1 MTAVY
6 NLKWMNNVFPKQ
18 HFSIPDTL
26 DHDLI
31 KVSFD
36 CAPTRGS
43 VCNKQRHVSSIFICL
58 SWMWNNSVYCCHI
71 SHWVYVCVSGCIC
84 TCMCV
89 CVCGLWRYTISSR
102 LSVGCQSSPPHS
114 WHINNSEM
122 MQTRWG
128 LTPSPGYKRSSSS
141 TLIKIPSTYWHG
153 KGEKC
158 GRDLLQCCLD

>member
-1 MTAVY
+1 MFFQNNTFLFLTLWTTTWSKSPLTVLQHVVLFVISRDMSVQFLYVWVGCETTVFTAVTSAIECMCV
-6 NLKWMNNVFPKQ
+6 WV
-18 HFSIPDTL
+18 
-26 DHDLI
+26 
-31 KVSFD
+31 
-36 CAPTRGS
+36 G
-43 VCNKQRHVSSIFICL
+43 
-58 SWMWNNSVYCCHI
+58 VYALA
-71 SHWVYVCVSGCIC
+71 
-84 TCMCV
+84 CV
-89 CVCGLWRYTISSR
+89 CVCGLWRYTISPR

>member
-1 MTAVY
+1 MFFQ
-6 NLKWMNNVFPKQ
+6 NNTFLFLTLWTTTWSKSPLTVLQ
-18 HFSIPDTL
+18 HVVLFVISRDM
-26 DHDLI
+26 
-31 KVSFD
+31 
-36 CAPTRGS
+36 S
-43 VCNKQRHVSSIFICL
+43 VQFLCL

-89 CVCGLWRYTISSR
+89 CVCGLWRYTISPR